1 MFVKL
6 YVFKRIC
13 KCKYFV
19 IVYLYFLIHKSII

>member
-6 YVFKRIC
+6 YVFKWIC
-13 KCKYFV
+13 KCKYFR